1 MLLTMSIAIFTLIAG
16 TIGNLDK
23 YVGCQT
29 PFKRIFKYWEYLD
42 KYFIEADQLL
52 CSEKCRCTFTDV
64 AEKLYKNDPT
74 TKNVYNT
81 YKLVDDKTV
90 EISELGKDKGTRK
103 IQNCQKDVLTTL
115 KDNQEKYLDSHNNKI
130 KKFKQDKFHKFW
142 EYIENKFECTG
153 FCATV
158 YVPNPE
164 LTDTTNSPTQVP
176 MIKYLFS
183 NVNKGPVKNR
193 GCMQPL
199 LKYVSDL
206 LISFGS
212 LSLFASILQL
222 VLLTFGVSM
231 FKLLSF
237 MENPPAAGQ
246 PSQSEQMGIIG
257 GDEQKNL
264 KVNEEEERHKNHGEE
279 VIRENNNLQQR
290 EENN

>member
-29 PFKRIFKYWEYLD
+29 PYKRIFKYWEYLD
-42 KYFIEADQLL
+42 KYFREADQLL
-52 CSEKCRCTFTDV
+52 CSDECPCTFTDV

-74 TKNVYNT
+74 TQNVFKT
-81 YKLVDDKTV
+81 YEYETQ
-90 EISELGKDKGTRK
+90 EISKLGKDKGTRK
-103 IQNCQKDVLTTL
+103 IQNCPEGVLTKL
-115 KDNQEKYLDSHNNKI
+115 KDRQEKYLDLHNNKI

-158 YVPNPE
+158 YVPDPE
-164 LTDTTNSPTQVP
+164 LTNNPLKQVP

-279 VIRENNNLQQR
+279 VIRDNNNLQQR

>member
-1 MLLTMSIAIFTLIAG
+1 MSIAIFTLIAG

-29 PFKRIFKYWEYLD
+29 PYKRMFKYWEYLD
-42 KYFIEADQLL
+42 NYFILADQLL
-52 CSEKCRCTFTDV
+52 CSDECKCSFTDV
-64 AEKLYKNDPT
+64 AKKLYQNDPI
-74 TKNVYNT
+74 TKEVFGSYQLDGDHTIN
-81 YKLVDDKTV
+81 
-90 EISELGKDKGTRK
+90 SLGKNKGTKRIQDCSAEVRK
-103 IQNCQKDVLTTL
+103 KL
-115 KDNQEKYLDSHNNKI
+115 KDKQESYLSLHKNKI
-130 KKFKQDKFHKFW
+130 KKFKPDKFHKFW

-158 YVPNPE
+158 YVPNPGVS
-164 LTDTTNSPTQVP
+164 DTSKLPNQIP

-222 VLLTFGVSM
+222 ILLTFGVSM
-231 FKLLSF
+231 FKLISF
-237 MENPPAAGQ
+237 MENPPVGQQ
-246 PSQSEQMGIIG
+246 PSQSEQM
-257 GDEQKNL
+257 KL
-264 KVNEEEERHKNHGEE
+264 KVNEEEERNKNQGEE
-279 VIRENNNLQQR
+279 IIRDNNNLKQ
-290 EENN
+290 EEETK

>member
-29 PFKRIFKYWEYLD
+29 PYKRIFKYWEYLD

-52 CSEKCRCTFTDV
+52 CSDDCPCTFTDV
-64 AEKLYKNDPT
+64 AAKLYQNDPT
-74 TKNVYNT
+74 TKNVFNT
-81 YKLVDDKTV
+81 YKYETQ
-90 EISELGKDKGTRK
+90 EISKLGKDKGTRK
-103 IQNCQKDVLTTL
+103 IQNCPKNVLTTL
-115 KDNQEKYLDSHNNKI
+115 KNNQEKYLDLHNNKI

-158 YVPNPE
+158 YVPNST
-164 LTDTTNSPTQVP
+164 LTNNPLKQVP

-279 VIRENNNLQQR
+279 VIRDNNNLQQR

>member
-29 PFKRIFKYWEYLD
+29 PYKRIFKYWEYLD

-52 CSEKCRCTFTDV
+52 CSEQCPCTFTDV
-64 AEKLYKNDPT
+64 AAKLYENDPT
-74 TKNVYNT
+74 TKNVFKT
-81 YKLVDDKTV
+81 YEYETQ
-90 EISELGKDKGTRK
+90 EISKLGKDKGTRK
-103 IQNCQKDVLTTL
+103 IQNCPEGVLTKL
-115 KDNQEKYLDSHNNKI
+115 KDRQEKYLDLHNNKI

-158 YVPNPE
+158 YVPDPE
-164 LTDTTNSPTQVP
+164 LTNNPLKQVP

-279 VIRENNNLQQR
+279 VIRDNNNLQQR

>member
-29 PFKRIFKYWEYLD
+29 PYKRMFKYWEYLD
-42 KYFIEADQLL
+42 KYFREADQLL
-52 CSEKCRCTFTDV
+52 CSERCPCTFTDV
-64 AEKLYKNDPT
+64 AAKLYENDPT
-74 TKNVYNT
+74 TKNVFSSYNFSR
-81 YKLVDDKTV
+81 V
-90 EISELGKDKGTRK
+90 EISKLGKDKGTRK
-103 IQNCQKDVLTTL
+103 IQNCPKDVLTTL
-115 KDNQEKYLDSHNNKI
+115 KDNQEKYLDSHKNKI

-164 LTDTTNSPTQVP
+164 LTDVSISPNQVP

-264 KVNEEEERHKNHGEE
+264 KVNEEERNKNQAEE
-279 VIRENNNLQQR
+279 VIRDNNNLRQR

>member
-29 PFKRIFKYWEYLD
+29 PYKRIFKYWEYLD

-52 CSEKCRCTFTDV
+52 CSKNCPCTFTDV
-64 AEKLYKNDPT
+64 AAKLYKNDPT
-74 TKNVYNT
+74 TKNVFST
-81 YKLVDDKTV
+81 YEY
-90 EISELGKDKGTRK
+90 EIQDISKLGKDKGTRK
-103 IQNCQKDVLTTL
+103 IQNCPKEELTKL
-115 KDNQEKYLDSHNNKI
+115 KSNQEKYFESHKNKI

-164 LTDTTNSPTQVP
+164 LTDVSISPNQVP

-257 GDEQKNL
+257 GDEQKKL
-264 KVNEEEERHKNHGEE
+264 KVNEEEERNKNQAEE
-279 VIRENNNLQQR
+279 VIRDNNNLRQR

>member
-29 PFKRIFKYWEYLD
+29 PYKRMFKYWEYLD
-42 KYFIEADQLL
+42 RYFIEADQLL
-52 CSEKCRCTFTDV
+52 CSGRCPCTFTDV
-64 AEKLYKNDPT
+64 AAKLYENDPT
-74 TKNVYNT
+74 TKNVFTT
-81 YKLVDDKTV
+81 YKLVDDKPV
-90 EISELGKDKGTRK
+90 EISKLGKDKGTRK
-103 IQNCQKDVLTTL
+103 IQNCPKDVLTTL
-115 KDNQEKYLDSHNNKI
+115 KDNQEQYLDLHNNKI

-164 LTDTTNSPTQVP
+164 LTGSTNPLNQVP

-222 VLLTFGVSM
+222 ILLTFGVSM

-237 MENPPAAGQ
+237 MENAPVGQ

-264 KVNEEEERHKNHGEE
+264 KVNEEEERHKNQGEE
-279 VIRENNNLQQR
+279 VIRENNNLRQR